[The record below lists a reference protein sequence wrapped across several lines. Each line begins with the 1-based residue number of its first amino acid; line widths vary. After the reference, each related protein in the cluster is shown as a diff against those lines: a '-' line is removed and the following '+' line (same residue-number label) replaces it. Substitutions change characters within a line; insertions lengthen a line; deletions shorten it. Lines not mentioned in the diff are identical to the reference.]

1 MLGPATWRTIRL
13 GIKSLLLHKLRS
25 ALTMLGMLFGVFS
38 VIAMLAIG
46 EGASYE
52 AQQQIKAL
60 GSTNIIV
67 RTQKPPDT
75 EQSGSTGS
83 MWSAKFYG
91 LLYRDAE
98 RIKDTLQNLEMV
110 IPVRETRREARV
122 GANWYPTDVLGT
134 TPEFAPASAIK
145 VLEGRWL
152 TAVDEARTSNVAV
165 LGALAAKTLFPL
177 DLPLGKTVLCGS
189 DRFEVVGVLEYQG
202 LSNARGPTL
211 DQCIFVPI
219 STSRSWFGD
228 IQTKMTG
235 GTFERTGI
243 ELHEIKVRV
252 GGEDEVLDTARVI
265 EDMLVQ
271 SHAEKDYEVIVP
283 LRLLMQAEETK
294 RIFNLVL
301 GAIASISLLV
311 GGIGIMNVM
320 LATVTERTREIGIR
334 RALGAKKKNIIS
346 QFLVETIVLS
356 GAGGI
361 MGVALG
367 LVGPYFVKLI
377 DPNRITVTKPEH
389 VIMAFSISAV
399 VGIVFGLYPAW
410 RAANMDPVEALR
422 HE

>member
-1 MLGPATWRTIRL
+1 MILEAARTFRL
-13 GIKSLLLHKLRS
+13 GIKSLMLHKLRA

-67 RTQKPPDT
+67 RTQKPPESEQDT
-75 EQSGSTGS
+75 SGGS

-91 LLYRDAE
+91 LKYRDAD
-98 RIKDTLQNLEMV
+98 RIRDTLPSLEMV
-110 IPVRETRREARV
+110 IPVRETRREARN
-122 GANWYPTDVLGT
+122 GANWYPTDMLGT
-134 TPEFAPASAIK
+134 LPLFAEVSALR
-145 VLEGRWL
+145 VSEGRWL
-152 TAVDEARTSNVAV
+152 TAVDEVRQSNVAV
-165 LGALAAKTLFPL
+165 LGALAARALFPL
-177 DLPLGKTVLCGS
+177 EQPLGKTLLAGS

-219 STSRSWFGD
+219 STSRAWFGD

-235 GTFERTGI
+235 GSFERTGI
-243 ELHEIKVRV
+243 ELHEIKARVRS
-252 GGEDEVLDTARVI
+252 EAEVLDTARVV
-265 EDMLVQ
+265 EDMLRQ
-271 SHAEKDYEVIVP
+271 THPEKDYEVIVP

-356 GAGGI
+356 GTGGLL
-361 MGVALG
+361 GVALG
-367 LVGPYFVKLI
+367 VTSPLFVRLI
-377 DPNRITVTKPEH
+377 DPSRITVTKPEH
-389 VIMAFSISAV
+389 VLMAFGISAI

>member
-1 MLGPATWRTIRL
+1 MLGPATLRTVRL
-13 GIKSLLLHKLRS
+13 GIKSLLLHKLRA

-67 RTQKPPDT
+67 RTTKPPDT
-75 EQSGSTGS
+75 EQTNTGS

-98 RIKDTLQNLEMV
+98 RIRDTLQNLELI
-110 IPVRETRREARV
+110 IPIRETRREARV
-122 GANWYPTDVLGT
+122 GAAWYPTDVLGT
-134 TPEFAPASAIK
+134 VPAFAVASSVHVA
-145 VLEGRWL
+145 EGRWL
-152 TAVDEARTSNVAV
+152 SDVDEARTSNVAV
-165 LGALAAKTLFPL
+165 LGAIAAKNLFPL
-177 DLPLGKTVLCGS
+177 EPPIGRTVLCGN
-189 DRFEVVGVLEYQG
+189 DRFEVVGVLQYQG
-202 LSNARGPTL
+202 LANARGPTL
-211 DQCIFVPI
+211 DECIFVPM

-252 GGEDEVLDTARVI
+252 GHEGEVLDTARVI
-265 EDMLVQ
+265 EDMLAQ
-271 SHAEKDYEVIVP
+271 THPEKDYEVIVP

-356 GAGGI
+356 GAGGLL
-361 MGVALG
+361 GVALG
-367 LVGPYFVKLI
+367 LVGPQFVKLI

-389 VIMAFSISAV
+389 VIMAFGISAA